1 MQKRNLKFAL
11 LLRDG
16 RPVRSLEELKA
27 HYDIEKIISYYENG
41 QLERWLEQ
49 NNYMNQL
56 EDVRELKIELKNR
69 LKSTLETILLNDE
82 AKEKDLIDVVKK
94 DLQEKNENAMKS
106 KSLSIDEIYSEKI
119 NIKNNPQNQSL
130 YDKKEDLLEINNVME
145 DKDKVEKLKIKEEAN
160 ENGEKKN
167 AKDHM
172 EELNINKLENKKV
185 NINELSKEKEVLNE
199 GDKKRVIVSEL
210 NKESIIVAEPRK
222 ESGSINNKKQSTIMI
237 NKGSSLHKESNKS
250 SSTLGEIQDLFNRR
264 KTEVETIDSNDNQ
277 YSKEDIMINR
287 EKMLSSRK
295 GIVTGLKKKSS
306 LENHEKEEKNP
317 KKDNPLSYGINS
329 IKKENVR
336 SSVDISVL
344 DKNDK
349 KQNKTNNTIDNNV
362 NNFVNNSIN
371 NSVSTD
377 IDSDIKLNSKSKNKV
392 DIDVLE
398 DEEFK
403 KMSEIITDPKS
414 LQMLKEF
421 YLKNKHN
428 IKAKHPEQTMNN
440 VTNNSINNNINQSSI
455 KESINNTNIENVVLN
470 ESLKDNGNIHLD
482 NKSVN
487 NDKSDIIRKNVDFA
501 TFTIFSQEEY
511 ESILGRRESCETHLQ
526 IHVAFNGLMINAINA
541 NIQYVGI
548 NNQIVLLNE
557 DIYFD
562 AIKNKISFLNLRISA
577 NNPITFMC
585 DSIEGCS
592 IDRSKIKKGIQ
603 DLITKYPGMIVK
615 EQICKYVSKDEIE
628 DLGKERSLED
638 FIDELFIQSN
648 NQIEILATAKYEGV
662 EIYTNV
668 FMGMVDKAFLKDH
681 TDKIHDISNIFE
693 NMESIDVF
701 RKDPDI
707 GIKFIALLKKSDLKI
722 IEGKKN
728 KQYKNSVEALEDI
741 LTGKNI
747 EEFLQYVMIMPIKI
761 FKSQGDLSR
770 KDQIKLIELM
780 NLDTGIPYISRH
792 FMGTAD
798 QLKGEVY
805 GFVDKLSSSQE
816 MDGIIF
822 EGVTLEH
829 IDDEE
834 TTINQNSKEAIYKFR
849 NDFLKTRITDI
860 KFLLDKDKKMNAYIG
875 IEEITIKDETIKLI
889 KLRDSDLFKKLGLNV
904 GDYITVSL
912 NKNNFI
918 INKQLNSSNSKSI
931 HIPLVCPYCGQS
943 LSFREVGTFGMCEN
957 NQCEGS
963 IVSGIYTQ
971 LLDLKLYNVNFEMIA
986 NAHSKGFIN
995 NIADLIELPPQN
1007 LAKILN
1013 LNLDKTKE
1021 IQRMIKGKSN
1031 INI

>member
-49 NNYMNQL
+49 NNYMDQL

-82 AKEKDLIDVVKK
+82 AKEKELIDVVRK
-94 DLQEKNENAMKS
+94 DLEEKNGNTMKS
-106 KSLSIDEIYSEKI
+106 KSLGIDEIYSEKI
-119 NIKNNPQNQSL
+119 NIKSNPQNQSL
-130 YDKKEDLLEINNVME
+130 HNKKGDLLEVNKVME
-145 DKDKVEKLKIKEEAN
+145 VKNKVEKLKIKEETN
-160 ENGEKKN
+160 ENSKKKN
-167 AKDHM
+167 VKDHM
-172 EELNINKLENKKV
+172 EELNINKLEKKQV
-185 NINELSKEKEVLNE
+185 SINELNKEKEVLNE
-199 GDKKRVIVSEL
+199 GDKKRVIVAEL
-210 NKESIIVAEPRK
+210 DKVGVIVAEPSK
-222 ESGSINNKKQSTIMI
+222 ERESINNKKESTIMI
-237 NKGSSLHKESNKS
+237 NKGNSLHKESNKS

-264 KTEVETIDSNDNQ
+264 KTEIETIDSSDNQ

-306 LENHEKEEKNP
+306 LENHEKKEENP
-317 KKDNPLSYGINS
+317 KKDNRLSYGINS
-329 IKKENVR
+329 IKKENVK

-349 KQNKTNNTIDNNV
+349 KQNKTNNIIDNNV
-362 NNFVNNSIN
+362 NNFMN

-377 IDSDIKLNSKSKNKV
+377 IDSDIRLNLRPKDKV

-421 YLKNKHN
+421 YLKNKKN
-428 IKAKHPEQTMNN
+428 IEAKHTEQTINN
-440 VTNNSINNNINQSSI
+440 LTNNSIDNNINQSSI
-455 KESINNTNIENVVLN
+455 KESINKTNIENVVLN
-470 ESLKDNGNIHLD
+470 ESSKDNENIHLD
-482 NKSVN
+482 NKFVN
-487 NDKSDIIRKNVDFA
+487 NDKSDVIGKDVDSA
-501 TFTIFSQEEY
+501 RFTVSSQEEY
-511 ESILGRRESCETHLQ
+511 ESVIKRRESCDTHLQ
-526 IHVAFNGLMINAINA
+526 IYVAFNGLMIRAINS

-557 DIYFD
+557 DIYFN

-592 IDRSKIKKGIQ
+592 IDRTRIKKGIQ
-603 DLITKYPGMIVK
+603 QLITKYPGMMVK
-615 EQICKYVSKDEIE
+615 EQLCKYVSQKEIE
-628 DLGKERSLED
+628 DSDRGKSLEE
-638 FIDELFIQSN
+638 FIDELFIDGN
-648 NQIEILATAKYEGV
+648 NQMEILATAKYEGV

-668 FMGMVDKAFLKDH
+668 FMGMVDKAFLKD
-681 TDKIHDISNIFE
+681 KEENIHDISNIFE
-693 NMESIDVF
+693 NMESIDLF

-722 IEGKKN
+722 IERKKN
-728 KQYKNSVEALEDI
+728 KKYKNSVEALEDI

-761 FKSQGDLSR
+761 FKSEEDLSR

-780 NLDTGIPYISRH
+780 NLDTGIPYISRR
-792 FMGTAD
+792 FMGTAE
-798 QLKGEVY
+798 QLKREVY
-805 GFVDKLSSSQE
+805 EFVDKLSSSQE
-816 MDGIIF
+816 MDEIIF
-822 EGVTLEH
+822 EGVILEH
-829 IDDEE
+829 IDDNE
-834 TTINQNSKEAIYKFR
+834 TAINQISKEAIYKFK

-875 IEEITIKDETIKLI
+875 IEEITVKDETIKLI

-912 NKNNFI
+912 NKNNFT

-943 LSFREVGTFGMCEN
+943 LSFKEVGTFGICEN

-995 NIADLIELPPQN
+995 NIVDLIELPPQN
-1007 LAKILN
+1007 LSKILN
-1013 LNLDKTKE
+1013 LNLEKTKE
-1021 IQRMIKGKSN
+1021 IQQMIKVNSN